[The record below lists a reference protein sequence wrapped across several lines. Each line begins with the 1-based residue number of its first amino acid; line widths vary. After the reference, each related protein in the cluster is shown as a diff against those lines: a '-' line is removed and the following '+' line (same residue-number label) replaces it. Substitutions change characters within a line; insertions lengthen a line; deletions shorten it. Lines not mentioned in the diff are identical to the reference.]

1 MKRKQAFIQNKIEIV
16 EDRAD
21 LVWAMDKN
29 YRLTAF
35 NTSFKTHLEQNDL
48 GDAKRGMDL
57 IEVYQ
62 SDSFFNPCEQGCE
75 RALNRYST
83 TSKHTF
89 VEDGHTVVHEFSFQP
104 FMNGSGEVV
113 GCCVWQKEI
122 TQEVDNNHRL
132 LESERKYR
140 EAQEVADVG
149 HWNWDI
155 IDNKITW
162 SDQLYKIFDQDP
174 QTFKANYESLMEII
188 HPEDRQV
195 FDEDVTKSIKENVQ
209 HDIVHRILVGNGELR
224 YVHQKGRVYYN
235 EDGQAYRMSGT
246 TQDVTKDVLVNQ
258 QIVEQNHELQNFV
271 RIISHNLRSPISNLL
286 MLSKIYE
293 WGKDEMND
301 DIVKKIEHTT
311 EALDQTIK
319 DLHLSLS
326 LKSADKE
333 KFRQVFLKEV
343 IKDVDGLLSEEI
355 AKHNAS
361 LKTDFSEVDV
371 VFGAKS
377 YVVNIFYNLI
387 INAINYAKEG
397 VPAEIMVSSK
407 KNHESVI
414 LKFSD
419 NGIGMELTPEK
430 ERKIFDMYGRLSG
443 ATEGKGFGLYLVKT
457 QVEAMDGKIAVESEI
472 EKGTTFTITLPNK
485 AS

>member
-1 MKRKQAFIQNKIEIV
+1 VKRNQGFIQNKIEIV

-21 LVWAMDKN
+21 LVWAMDNN

-35 NTSFKTHLEQNDL
+35 NTSFKAHLKQKGL

-57 IEVYQ
+57 IKVYE
-62 SDSFFNPCEQGCE
+62 SDCFFDPCQQGCE
-75 RALNRYST
+75 RALNRYAT

-89 VEDGHTVVHEFSFQP
+89 VVDGNTVVHEFSFQP
-104 FMNGSGEVV
+104 FMNSSGEVV
-113 GCCVWQKEI
+113 GCSIWQKEI

-140 EAQEVADVG
+140 EAQAVADVG
-149 HWNWDI
+149 HWNWDMI
-155 IDNKITW
+155 ENEITW

-174 QTFKANYESLMEII
+174 QTFHANYESLMEII
-188 HPEDRQV
+188 HPEDRMA
-195 FDEDVTKSIKENVQ
+195 FDEDVTTSIKENVQ
-209 HDIVHRILVGNGELR
+209 HDIVHRIVVSNGGLK
-224 YVHQKGRVYYN
+224 YVHQKGRAFYDEN
-235 EDGQAYRMSGT
+235 GKPYRMSGT

-293 WGKDEMND
+293 WGKDEVND
-301 DIVKKIEHTT
+301 DIVKKIEYTT

-326 LKSADKE
+326 LKTADKE
-333 KFRQVFLKEV
+333 KFRQLSLKEV

-355 AKHNAS
+355 AKQNAT
-361 LKTDFSEVDV
+361 LKTDFSEVDE

-387 INAINYAKEG
+387 INAINYAKED
-397 VPAEIMVSSK
+397 VPAQIMVSSEK
-407 KNHESVI
+407 KHESII

-472 EKGTTFTITLPNK
+472 DKGTTFIITFPNQT
-485 AS
+485 S